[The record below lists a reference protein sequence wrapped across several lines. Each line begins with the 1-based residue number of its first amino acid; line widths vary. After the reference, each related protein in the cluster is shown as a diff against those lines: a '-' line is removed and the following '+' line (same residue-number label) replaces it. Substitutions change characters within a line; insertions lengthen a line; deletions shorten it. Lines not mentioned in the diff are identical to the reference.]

1 MSVDERVQ
9 DLYKQKKDIEEQI
22 EYSTSQKFKETLEE
36 ELYNINHSIKLLTK
50 GEKNGHLG

>member
-22 EYSTSQKFKETLEE
+22 EYSTSEKFKETLEE